1 MKTKLTLTIKKEIV
15 EKAKRKASS
24 QGISLSK
31 MIEDIFEKD
40 EPLLQSSESQIAAS
54 RLLKR
59 LEEMEST
66 QAPQESDKIAL
77 TKYLKEKYG

>member
-1 MKTKLTLTIKKEIV
+1 MKTKLTLTIKKEVV

-31 MIEDIFEKD
+31 MIEDIFEKED
-40 EPLLQSSESQIAAS
+40 PSVQSSESQLAAK

-59 LEEMEST
+59 LEEMEPS
-66 QAPQESDKIAL
+66 QAPRESDKIAL

>member
-1 MKTKLTLTIKKEIV
+1 MKTKLTLTIKKEVV

-31 MIEDIFEKD
+31 MIEDIFEKED
-40 EPLLQSSESQIAAS
+40 PSVQYSESQLAAKK
-54 RLLKR
+54 LLER

-66 QAPQESDKIAL
+66 KAPLESDKVAL

>member
-31 MIEDIFEKD
+31 MIEDIFEKED
-40 EPLLQSSESQIAAS
+40 PSIQSSESQLAAK

-59 LEEMEST
+59 LEEMEPT
-66 QAPQESDKIAL
+66 QAPLESDKVAL